1 MNTMRSTVN
10 RDNYIGKIMKWTS
23 LFILLTLSVLAIN
36 SFHQQQLKK
45 LLVSSQL
52 LEQKSILVYQMH
64 NEMLL
69 MSQTQLMILHASN
82 QDEVRQ
88 SLWRLS
94 EQVSDYLLHYHQL
107 EAIADNTDFET
118 LTKFR
123 TGFEQWHSFNKDL
136 LGYANIVSDTNFI
149 NTLNMVDLAF
159 SQFESNSDEAA
170 LLIAQLKQNFDN
182 KEESSN

>member
-1 MNTMRSTVN
+1 MNTMRLTVN
-10 RDNYIGKIMKWTS
+10 RDSYIGKMMKWTG
-23 LFILLTLSVLAIN
+23 LFILLTLCVLAIN

-52 LEQKSILVYQMH
+52 LNQKSVLVYQMH

-94 EQVSDYLLHYHQL
+94 DQVSDYLLHYHKL
-107 EAIADNTDFET
+107 ESIADNTDFET
-118 LTKFR
+118 LIKFR

-159 SQFESNSDEAA
+159 SQFESNSDEAV